1 MDPSAH
7 VAELKAEI
15 ARLGAKISASSDH
28 DIVEALKFK
37 KDALEAELVEAI
49 QKVEAEAA
57 VEEVSAEPV
66 VELAPA
72 EVERLIRA
80 ARAHFAADRKPALR
94 EALAELEKAAPNHP
108 DVLELKADQLMAAKD
123 FVSAVPV
130 LKKAR
135 KIAPKSKSIEEKLAQ
150 ASLKAAYAGSIESQL
165 RAGLSDSPF
174 LGEGDI
180 KASATSATFVSLF
193 LPGSGHLFI
202 GQTVKGI
209 VYLCFWLLSI
219 IPLLILVKSE
229 SERAGGAR
237 QFDFSMPMIFLGFI
251 ALMTYMIALFELGAI
266 AKRGGAA
273 RREPPSRPKP
283 PVDLPFE

>member
-1 MDPSAH
+1 MDPTAH

-15 ARLGAKISASSDH
+15 ARLAAKISASTDS

-37 KDALEAELVEAI
+37 RDALEIELVEAI
-49 QKVEAEAA
+49 QKVEEAEAL
-57 VEEVSAEPV
+57 ESEPAGPE
-66 VELAPA
+66 VELSVA
-72 EVERLIRA
+72 EIEKLIRV
-80 ARAHFAADRKPALR
+80 ARAHFSADRKPALR
-94 EALAELEKAAPNHP
+94 EVLADLEKAAPNHP

-135 KIAPKSKSIEEKLAQ
+135 KIAPKSKSIEEKLAN

-193 LPGSGHLFI
+193 LPGSGHIFI
-202 GQTVKGI
+202 GLTVKGI
-209 VYLCFWLLSI
+209 AYLTAWLCSI
-219 IPLLILVKSE
+219 IPLLILIRNE
-229 SERAGGAR
+229 SDRAGGAR
-237 QFDFSMPMIFLGFI
+237 QFDFSMPMIVLGFFAI
-251 ALMTYMIALFELGAI
+251 MTHMIALFEVAAI
-266 AKRGGAA
+266 AKRGTG
-273 RREPPSRPKP
+273 RREAPSRPKP

>member
-15 ARLGAKISASSDH
+15 ARLGAKISASSDS

-37 KDALEAELVEAI
+37 KDAIEAQLVEAI
-49 QKVEAEAA
+49 QKVEEAKEQETAET
-57 VEEVSAEPV
+57 EPEL
-66 VELAPA
+66 ELAPD
-72 EVERLIRA
+72 ELEKLIRA
-80 ARAHFAADRKPALR
+80 ARAHFSAERKPALR
-94 EALAELEKAAPNHP
+94 EALATLEKASPNHP
-108 DVLELKADQLMAAKD
+108 DVLELKADQLMAARD

-174 LGEGDI
+174 IGEGDI
-180 KASATSATFVSLF
+180 TASPTAATFASLF
-193 LPGSGHLFI
+193 LPGSGHIFI

-209 VYLCFWLLSI
+209 AYLCFWLFSL
-219 IPLLILVKSE
+219 IPLLILVKNE
-229 SERAGGAR
+229 SDRGGGAR
-237 QFDFSMPMIFLGFI
+237 QFNFSMPMIVLGFV
-251 ALMTYMIALFELGAI
+251 AVMTYMIALFEVAAI
-266 AKRGGAA
+266 AKRGGS
-273 RREPPSRPKP
+273 RREPPNRPKP

>member
-1 MDPSAH
+1 MDRSAQ

-15 ARLGAKISASSDH
+15 ARLSAKISASSDQ

-37 KDALEAELVEAI
+37 KEALETELVEAI
-49 QKVEAEAA
+49 QKVEADEAI
-57 VEEVSAEPV
+57 EVTVPDGAP
-66 VELAPA
+66 ELPPA
-72 EVERLIRA
+72 EIEKLIRA

-94 EALAELEKAAPNHP
+94 EALAELEKVAPNHI
-108 DVLELKADQLMAAKD
+108 DVLELKADQLIAAKD

-135 KIAPKSKSIEEKLAQ
+135 KLAPKSKSIEEKLAQ

-174 LGEGDI
+174 IGEGDI

-193 LPGSGHLFI
+193 LPGSGHIFI

-209 VYLCFWLLSI
+209 VYLCFWLFSI
-219 IPLLILVKSE
+219 IPLLILVKNE

-251 ALMTYMIALFELGAI
+251 AVMTYMIALFEIAAI
-266 AKRGGAA
+266 AKRGGG
-273 RREPPSRPKP
+273 RREAPSRPRP